1 VRRRLEND
9 RVRVLE
15 YRDEPGART
24 SPHDHVASVM
34 ATLTGFDRRV
44 SPGAQSRDVTLRAGE
59 VRWLDAQTHAGEN
72 IGSTPSHAFFI
83 ELKGERPAPSTA
95 SPLGPSS

>member
-1 VRRRLEND
+1 
-9 RVRVLE
+9 
-15 YRDEPGART
+15 
-24 SPHDHVASVM
+24 M
-34 ATLTGFDRRV
+34 ATFTGFDRRV
-44 SPGAQSRDVTLRAGE
+44 LPGAQSRDVTLRAGE